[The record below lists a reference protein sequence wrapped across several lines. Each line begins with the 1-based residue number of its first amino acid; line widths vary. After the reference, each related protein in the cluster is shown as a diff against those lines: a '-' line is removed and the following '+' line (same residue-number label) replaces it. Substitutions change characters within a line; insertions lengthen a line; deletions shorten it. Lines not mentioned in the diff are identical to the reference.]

1 MNFFI
6 SLLKVQQRMGGR
18 VGGAQEGTQERIQEE
33 GRRGRY
39 CCDDVVCCV

>member
-18 VGGAQEGTQERIQEE
+18 GGRGTGGDTREDT
-33 GRRGRY
+33 RGGKKGTLLL
-39 CCDDVVCCV
+39 